1 MLRVGLTGGIGCG
14 KSAVADCFSGLGVA
28 VIDTDVIAHQ
38 LTLPG
43 GAALP
48 AIQAVF
54 GDGVLQASGALDRAA
69 MRRLIFPNTDARN
82 KLEAILHPLIYRR
95 VREQLQLPGDAPYV
109 LIVIPLLVEK
119 AHYQDL
125 IDRILVVD
133 CLESQ
138 QIARVAARS
147 SLRPEETTA
156 IMAAQASRMDR
167 LAAADDVLNNQ
178 GDWAGLQ
185 QQISLLHRK
194 YLEISAIDPAIKQF
208 TN

>member
-14 KSAVADCFSGLGVA
+14 KSAVADFFSDLGAA

-38 LTLPG
+38 LTSAD
-43 GAALP
+43 GAAML
-48 AIQAVF
+48 AIRAGF
-54 GDGVLQASGALDRAA
+54 SDEVLQADGALDRAA
-69 MRRLIFPNTDARN
+69 MRRLIFSDTDARN
-82 KLEAILHPLIYRR
+82 KLEEILHPLVYRN
-95 VREQLQLPGDAPYV
+95 VREQLQPLSSAPYV

-133 CLESQ
+133 CLEAQ

-147 SLRPEETTA
+147 GLHPDETTA
-156 IMAAQASRMDR
+156 IMAAQASRIGR

-185 QQISLLHRK
+185 LQIPPLHQK

-208 TN
+208 PD

>member
-14 KSAVADCFSGLGVA
+14 KSAVADFFSDLGVA
-28 VIDTDVIAHQ
+28 VIDTDAIAHQ

-48 AIQAVF
+48 AIQTGF
-54 GDGVLQASGALDRAA
+54 GDEVLQADGALDRAA
-69 MRRLIFPNTDARN
+69 MRRLIFSDTGARN
-82 KLEAILHPLIYRR
+82 ELEAILHPLIYRS
-95 VREQLQLPGDAPYV
+95 VCEKLQLLGDAPYV
-109 LIVIPLLVEK
+109 LIVVPLLVEK

-147 SLRPEETTA
+147 GLRLEETTA
-156 IMAAQASRMDR
+156 IMAVQVDRASR

-185 QQISLLHRK
+185 QQISLLHQK
-194 YLEISAIDPAIKQF
+194 YLEISAIDPAIKPF
-208 TN
+208 PD